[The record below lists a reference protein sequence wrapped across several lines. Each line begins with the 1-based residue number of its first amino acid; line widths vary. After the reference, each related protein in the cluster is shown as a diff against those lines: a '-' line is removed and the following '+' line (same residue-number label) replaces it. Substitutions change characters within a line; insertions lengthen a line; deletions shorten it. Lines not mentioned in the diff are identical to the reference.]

1 MVTMATWEDG
11 PEYAPLVRP
20 DAFSEP
26 TISPLSSTA
35 PVEQLAA
42 AAPKERPAFADQRD
56 SVAPLESLIPPIDA
70 PRDPAE
76 PFNVVTTALT
86 SADSAWGAAHWTRP
100 SGPVAGPWAPSAPSD
115 LHASPGPPPN
125 EPLIPVAGPAP
136 TTNGFPAPGTPAWF
150 TPPPLPQPVPSTPV
164 TAKHVLDAITPG
176 VYISLAI
183 GGFVYLLS
191 PIMLGVA
198 FALSSRMA
206 VGKDNGRRA
215 FTTAFFVLG
224 FLAVVGVLNIPASFG
239 DWWSFVGI
247 WSLII
252 CWLVLIALALIVRA
266 ELQRRAAGQP
276 PPPSPWG

>member
-20 DAFSEP
+20 DAFTEP
-26 TISPLSSTA
+26 TISPLSSA
-35 PVEQLAA
+35 PPVEHLAA
-42 AAPKERPAFADQRD
+42 AVPNERPAFADPRE
-56 SVAPLESLIPPIDA
+56 SVAPLESLVPPIEA

-76 PFNVVTTALT
+76 PFDVVTTALT
-86 SADSAWGAAHWTRP
+86 SADSAWGAAHWAR
-100 SGPVAGPWAPSAPSD
+100 PSAPMAGSWD
-115 LHASPGPPPN
+115 SARWDPHMSPEPPPN
-125 EPLIPVAGPAP
+125 EPLTPAAGPVP
-136 TTNGFPAPGTPAWF
+136 TTSGFPAPGTPAWF
-150 TPPPLPQPVPSTPV
+150 TTQGSPQPVPSTPV

-183 GGFVYLLS
+183 GGFVYLLA
-191 PIMLGVA
+191 PIMLGIA

-206 VGKDNGRRA
+206 VGKEHVRRA
-215 FTTAFFVLG
+215 FTTAFFVVG
-224 FLAVVGVLNIPASFG
+224 FLAVVGILNFPASFG
-239 DWWSFVGI
+239 DWWSFVGV

-252 CWLVLIALALIVRA
+252 CWLVLIAVALIVRA